1 MRQMGKRKIKKGRS
15 GVSGGQE
22 DVQMGLMGIDCMENG
37 VLLCRAGWAGNLIR
51 ALLDYTGTQA
61 IVTREARDRVVRD
74 EVPE

>member
-1 MRQMGKRKIKKGRS
+1 
-15 GVSGGQE
+15 
-22 DVQMGLMGIDCMENG
+22 MGLMGFDCMENG

>member
-1 MRQMGKRKIKKGRS
+1 
-15 GVSGGQE
+15 
-22 DVQMGLMGIDCMENG
+22 MGLMGIDCMENG